1 MAIKCQPKSIMREPH
16 KCGNKLAKFVS
27 EEENQKWKTNKTKQK
42 KKTHRKNHKEN

>member
-42 KKTHRKNHKEN
+42 TKHTQKKP